1 MTRVLIDTNIILDIA
16 LKRSIHY
23 ESSSYIFNLIDRSI
37 INAFITATTVTDI
50 YYIVQKQ
57 TNHQIALQFIKELTL
72 FIDIVGVDKEIIL
85 LAFEMK
91 TVDFED
97 AVQTKAAEINSMDII
112 VTRNKK
118 DFKDTGLKIMDP
130 YELKKIFLT

>member
-1 MTRVLIDTNIILDIA
+1 M
-16 LKRSIHY
+16 
-23 ESSSYIFNLIDRSI
+23 
-37 INAFITATTVTDI
+37 
-50 YYIVQKQ
+50 
-57 TNHQIALQFIKELTL
+57 TL

-112 VTRNKK
+112 VIRNKK

-130 YELKKIFLT
+130 YEFKKIFLT